1 MEKRELWYTVGRNVN
16 WCNHCGTVWRL
27 FIKLKL
33 ELHCDP
39 AIPHLGVCLEKMK
52 TLIQKINAPQFSR
65 QHYLQQPRYES
76 SLSPPTDEWIKIL
89 WVCVCIFIYIYVMHT
104 YTHNRI
110 LLSQKKKEILPIAPT
125 LMDLGG
131 IMPSEMSEKG
141 KYSIL
146 LGICGI

>member
-1 MEKRELWYTVGRNVN
+1 
-16 WCNHCGTVWRL
+16 
-27 FIKLKL
+27 
-33 ELHCDP
+33 
-39 AIPHLGVCLEKMK
+39 
-52 TLIQKINAPQFSR
+52 
-65 QHYLQQPRYES
+65 
-76 SLSPPTDEWIKIL
+76 
-89 WVCVCIFIYIYVMHT
+89 MHT

-110 LLSQKKKEILPIAPT
+110 LLSHKKKEILPIATT